1 MSRHAVPAKG
11 MSKLVQSHAQCHTA
25 TKLWRD
31 HHEIAYRLA
40 RYLVFEWR
48 GRIYGRNS
56 MAKGLYLMPD
66 GQVLVEYGRR
76 RRVPIPP
83 AQYKANGYRPPCDKL
98 PAEAPRKV
106 RKELAHAEA

>member
-1 MSRHAVPAKG
+1 MLCSQKEMPKR
-11 MSKLVQSHAQCHTA
+11 VQSHARCHTT
-25 TKLWRD
+25 TKLWPY
-31 HHEIAYRLA
+31 HYETLTVSPGG
-40 RYLVFEWR
+40 LVFEWR
-48 GRIYGRNS
+48 GRTYGRNS

>member
-1 MSRHAVPAKG
+1 MRCQQKE
-11 MSKLVQSHAQCHTA
+11 MSKLVQSHARCHTT
-25 TKLWRD
+25 TKLWRYRY
-31 HHEIAYRLA
+31 EIAYRLA
-40 RYLVFEWR
+40 RCLVFEWR
-48 GRIYGRNS
+48 GRTYGRNS

-66 GQVLVEYGRR
+66 GQVLVDYGRR

>member
-1 MSRHAVPAKG
+1 
-11 MSKLVQSHAQCHTA
+11 
-25 TKLWRD
+25 
-31 HHEIAYRLA
+31 
-40 RYLVFEWR
+40 
-48 GRIYGRNS
+48 

-83 AQYKANGYRPPCDKL
+83 AQYKANGYRPPCGKL

-106 RKELAHAEA
+106 PKELAHAEA

>member
-1 MSRHAVPAKG
+1 
-11 MSKLVQSHAQCHTA
+11 
-25 TKLWRD
+25 
-31 HHEIAYRLA
+31 
-40 RYLVFEWR
+40 
-48 GRIYGRNS
+48 

-106 RKELAHAEA
+106 RKELAIPRPKGRWLTQKARAASTDCLREE